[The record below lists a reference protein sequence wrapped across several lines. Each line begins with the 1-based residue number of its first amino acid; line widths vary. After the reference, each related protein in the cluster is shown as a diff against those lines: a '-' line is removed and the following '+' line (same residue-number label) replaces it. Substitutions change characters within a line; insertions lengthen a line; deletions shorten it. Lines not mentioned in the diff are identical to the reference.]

1 MREISIE
8 HQPDLIEKV
17 ITINRVTKVTKGG
30 TKLHFSALVVVGDTK
45 GRVGF
50 ALDKANEVADAIRK
64 SLTKAKKNLFL
75 VPLEGS
81 TIPHEIIGEY
91 GAAKVMLKPASEGT
105 GVIAAGPV
113 RAICEAVGIKDIL
126 TKCLTSNN
134 PINVKK
140 MDKIDTNKVIGL
152 FNLSKPRGSR
162 KKRKYL
168 GRGSGSGH
176 GKTSTRGSKGQTSR
190 AGRHFYTGLEGG
202 QSPLIR
208 RIPKRG
214 FVNVSKKRYQI
225 VSLDLLGKLKEPVI
239 DLQLLKD
246 KGLIKDKEKPVKVLG
261 SYELKSSLTVKA
273 HAFSKQ
279 AALNIKNSGGKA
291 EVIN

>member
-30 TKLHFSALVVVGDTK
+30 KKLHFSALVVVGDTK

-134 PINVKK
+134 PINVIKAT
-140 MDKIDTNKVIGL
+140 MDGL
-152 FNLSKPRGSR
+152 RN
-162 KKRKYL
+162 
-168 GRGSGSGH
+168 
-176 GKTSTRGSKGQTSR
+176 
-190 AGRHFYTGLEGG
+190 
-202 QSPLIR
+202 
-208 RIPKRG
+208 
-214 FVNVSKKRYQI
+214 
-225 VSLDLLGKLKEPVI
+225 
-239 DLQLLKD
+239 
-246 KGLIKDKEKPVKVLG
+246 
-261 SYELKSSLTVKA
+261 LKS
-273 HAFSKQ
+273 
-279 AALNIKNSGGKA
+279 
-291 EVIN
+291 